1 MADERIEDI
10 TGGELTGPAVADLL
24 VILDASDTT
33 DDPQGT
39 AKRIAYQNVGKLPA
53 SDESGSFTAVRNTHH
68 RVTVGTADRTVTMPS
83 SGLLDGDRVRITVAA
98 QGTAVGSFAQ
108 APGHAVGFANPTS
121 INNVSYTETTTGKW
135 SLWLTGEML
144 LLEWDA
150 TLSTWWIVQDDR
162 TPQDVS
168 YYLTSDF
175 TMAAASTW
183 DQVEGWTKLT
193 DLANVYDSANFGWQI
208 KRRTDRLYI
217 MKIRWLPTTNA
228 RYINAIS
235 ESKTAESS
243 GLRSLD
249 LQLSFTGDI
258 VLGST
263 GILTTN
269 GIKYVLGYSSASSSA
284 NRIMIGAS
292 TVGTVLTIKE
302 TLV

>member
-1 MADERIEDI
+1 MVDERIEDI
-10 TGGELTGPAVADLL
+10 TGGELTELDVADLL

-39 AKRIAYQNVGKLPA
+39 VKRIAYQNVGKLPL
-53 SDESGSFTAVRNTHH
+53 SNESAGFTAVRNTHH
-68 RVTVGTADRTVTMPS
+68 RVTVGTAARTVTMPS
-83 SGLLDGDRVRITVAA
+83 AGLLDGDRVRITVAA

-249 LQLSFTGDI
+249 LQLSFTGDV